1 MDTKRYYRFRSNV
14 TLNSGFFEKGHVYPL
29 SQNVV
34 DQLPPD
40 SYVEIAASEVEET
53 QRRQQEVIDRQDQE
67 RQRALQRPLVVEGEE
82 AGRAAEQP
90 IVGRPVVTY
99 PGEQPVAADDAGK
112 VQERSDSQA
121 QSTAEGD
128 VAGDD
133 SQTEETAK
141 KGKDFRKSIKQ
152 K

>member
-1 MDTKRYYRFRSNV
+1 MSTTKRYFRFRSNV

-29 SQNVV
+29 SQKVV
-34 DQLPPD
+34 EQLPPD
-40 SYVEIAASEVEET
+40 SYVEISAEQVEET
-53 QRRQQEVIDRQDQE
+53 QRTQQEREDRLDQE
-67 RQRALQRPLVVEGEE
+67 RRRALERPLVVEGED

-99 PGEQPVAADDAGK
+99 PGEQPISADDAGQ
-112 VQERSDSQA
+112 VEERTESDTSEDA
-121 QSTAEGD
+121 NSTEA
-128 VAGDD
+128 A
-133 SQTEETAK
+133 AK